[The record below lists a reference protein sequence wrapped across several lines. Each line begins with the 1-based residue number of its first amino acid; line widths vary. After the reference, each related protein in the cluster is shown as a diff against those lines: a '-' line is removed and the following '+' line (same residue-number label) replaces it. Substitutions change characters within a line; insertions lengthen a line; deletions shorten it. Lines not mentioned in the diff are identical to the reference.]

1 VKRAIL
7 AVSVC
12 LSISSS
18 RALAVDWSVNASINE
33 TTELN
38 NNQFLRSVNA
48 APTLGSY
55 TTITADAVARTPT
68 SRFNLDTNFTYTK
81 YWGPGLDGI
90 INPTTSNNVFAHY
103 ETFGKDPADRQYID
117 ASWTRS
123 NTQLAVLA
131 NLGVQT
137 TAVGDLDTAAVKGGI
152 ERNLS
157 ALDSVALSVR
167 SALSYY
173 DPSNAGTQFLDT
185 DLQATWNHRVT
196 GLATLLLSSESEWL
210 SYNNATQA
218 NLIILRNQ
226 AGIDITLSPL
236 LSFRGKAGAAYLQA
250 SQQQGTL
257 GAPSAV
263 VLPGST
269 GGILNNSTS
278 ASVAGFIGDM
288 SIIYRMLKSTTLN
301 FTANH
306 GVSVSIIG
314 SLTEST
320 AFAAGLSYSINQLSA
335 LSLGASATRQTT
347 TGGTTDFLSG
357 SVTYNRALAREW
369 NSFISYRYL
378 HRSASS
384 GAVIS
389 FDPITGIPLG
399 TGPTPAS
406 SNSIVL
412 GISRNFAV
420 LPPGT

>member
-1 VKRAIL
+1 
-7 AVSVC
+7 
-12 LSISSS
+12 
-18 RALAVDWSVNASINE
+18 VDWSVYASINE

-38 NNQFLRSVNA
+38 NNQFLRSILA

-55 TTITADAVARTPT
+55 TTIGANAVALTPA
-68 SRFNLDTNFTYTK
+68 SRFNLNTDFTYTK
-81 YWGPGLDGI
+81 YWGPGADGI
-90 INPTTSNNVFAHY
+90 INPTTSNHVTAHY

-117 ASWTRS
+117 TSWSRS
-123 NTQLAVLA
+123 NTQFAVLA

-137 TAVGDLDTAAVKGGI
+137 TAVGDIDTATLKGGI

-173 DPSNAGTQFLDT
+173 DPSSAGTQFLDT
-185 DLQATWNHRVT
+185 DLLATWNHRVT
-196 GLATLLLSSESEWL
+196 GLATFLLSSESEWL

-236 LSFRGKAGAAYLQA
+236 ISLRGRAGAAYLQA
-250 SQQQGTL
+250 SQQSIPGVP
-257 GAPSAV
+257 GAV

-269 GGILNNSTS
+269 VGILSNATS
-278 ASVAGFIGDM
+278 ASTAGFIFDM
-288 SIIYRMLKSTTLN
+288 SIIYRILKSTTLS
-301 FTANH
+301 FTANR
-306 GVSVSIIG
+306 GVSASVIG

-320 AFAAGLSYSINQLSA
+320 AVGAALSYSINQSSG
-335 LSLGASATRQTT
+335 LSLAASVTEQTT
-347 TGGTTDFLSG
+347 TGGTSNFLSG
-357 SVTYNRALAREW
+357 SVSYNRALAREW
-369 NSFISYRYL
+369 NSYISYRYL
-378 HRSASS
+378 HRSAST

-399 TGPTPAS
+399 TGLGPAS
-406 SNSIVL
+406 SNSLML
-412 GISRNFAV
+412 GISRNFTV